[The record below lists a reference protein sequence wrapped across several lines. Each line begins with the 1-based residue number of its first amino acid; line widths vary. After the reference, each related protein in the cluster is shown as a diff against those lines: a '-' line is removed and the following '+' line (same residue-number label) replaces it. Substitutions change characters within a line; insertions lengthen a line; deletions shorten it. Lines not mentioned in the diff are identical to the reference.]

1 MVPDIHN
8 RVRNKSRY
16 IMTLVTLGEKTRLVK
31 ALTQFESLRT
41 IPKSIV
47 NMLKLKEGDTLDWQ
61 LSVVNGKMVLIV
73 EKETGKK

>member
-1 MVPDIHN
+1 
-8 RVRNKSRY
+8 
-16 IMTLVTLGEKTRLVK
+16 MTLVTLGEKTRLVK